1 MASFRIS
8 AFADEASDKL
18 EGQIAALK
26 RNGIGYIEPRNAS
39 GNIIQKTDEELQKIL
54 KELQ

>member
-18 EGQIAALK
+18 EGQILALK

-39 GNIIQKTDEELQKIL
+39 GNNIEIAIMIIRLNNQ
-54 KELQ
+54 